1 MLLIKYNQLLA
12 LTPLQS
18 SVPTPI
24 QLKAFSLFVQ
34 NYRPVAKSFL
44 IYAGGDLLL
53 FILFFSC
60 FQLEMKTR
68 IILANVKYIFYFLLL
83 EFLKRSEKEGLKDST
98 IVLNE
103 YWYAASVLV
112 LVNCIGIGIG
122 MILQTWISIS
132 KNLQTC
138 IGHKIQIILYRYNLP
153 IRYLYLHK

>member
-1 MLLIKYNQLLA
+1 MLLIKYNQL
-12 LTPLQS
+12 LQS

-83 EFLKRSEKEGLKDST
+83 EFLKISEKEGLKDST
-98 IVLNE
+98 TSSAGSATLGDT
-103 YWYAASVLV
+103 S
-112 LVNCIGIGIG
+112 
-122 MILQTWISIS
+122 
-132 KNLQTC
+132 
-138 IGHKIQIILYRYNLP
+138 
-153 IRYLYLHK
+153 